1 MIRLKYLIKKLINF
15 FRSLRSQDTVSPKSK
30 VDEVHILS
38 LLICGAILFISS
50 PAQAT
55 LQPLTTLEAE
65 NMPTKTTGGAV
76 TGGWNI
82 WSNGYIEQSVSFP
95 TAATYEFQIFAK
107 GDNAGGAWPIM
118 ELRIDQV
125 VKATFTVNTGN
136 YTYYNTQISVP
147 SGSHNVAIA
156 FTNDYYAPPADRN
169 LYVDK
174 TNILQVVPDPP
185 PATPVLNDAVPN
197 DKQVTLSWNSV
208 SGATGYKVTYKNISG
223 GTTTKDYTQDPACV
237 AAYVLDEASGSIV
250 DKCGNDDTGNIS
262 GSVLQ
267 NVTGKYNK
275 GIEFKG
281 TGGGGNNA
289 YVSFG
294 SGATLDNLTARTIV
308 AWVKP
313 DNLGE
318 SNGGVIL
325 SKNYQDG
332 WVVRLASGNNVAFSQ
347 AFSGGVVTWTT
358 TTGPITIGSFNHIAI
373 KYSAAT
379 TTTVP
384 QIYVNGV
391 NQTVSGG
398 TPFGTRDNDGNYAL
412 NMGIET
418 NVQEFDGVIDEVGVF
433 NRVLTDAEITEL
445 MNGGLTGSLQGGS
458 TTTTVD
464 VGNVSQSTIA
474 NLTNGTS
481 YEFKV
486 RAYNAAGESAD
497 SIAKNATPHVP
508 MEFVKNVDYNAA
520 GQMTKVEYGNGA
532 ITTYT
537 YDPLSLQLTRLKTT
551 DKNNVIIQDL
561 TYQYDSVGNI
571 LFITDAVHF
580 DTQSFQY
587 DALNRLTQATGNN
600 YGTKAYS
607 YDEIG
612 NITSKEGV
620 SYTYAQ
626 NGAGPHAVTALSDGT
641 TMTYDTNGNMITK
654 NKAGI
659 ITNYEYDV
667 ENRLTR
673 VKNGSSTIEEYE
685 YDGDGGR
692 TKKTTYDPSN
702 PTVVT
707 KFVGSLYEEAN
718 NRVTEHIFLGGKR
731 IAEVNNG
738 AVVFIHEN
746 HLGSANIITDSAG
759 LIKELIEYKPYG
771 EFARHEKY
779 GSGEDVAWFYFTGQR
794 LDDKTGLYYYGA
806 RYYDPSLGRFLTPDT
821 IVQSPGNPQ
830 TFNRYSYANN
840 NPVNNIDPDGHSF
853 WKSIKKFFQKYGDFI
868 SPLGRAIITGDWK
881 NFGYQVLNLATIAVG
896 VFTGNPW
903 LIASGALSYAS
914 RATSHV
920 GGNIA
925 DEISVALGYAGIA
938 AGVVATGIEI
948 KNFLSTGTTATDIS
962 RVDKLVDQLV
972 TDPDFHF
979 ADSIIKL
986 NQEASVLDKIAQATA
1001 VVESVNA
1008 GINLESIVEPGLI
1021 STWDEMLLLPVG
1033 ELIGGTVKGGV
1044 ALARGLGEFSTN
1056 FNLRLGQAGFA
1067 RFFGNQA
1074 ANREVS
1080 AVARALK
1087 MTGEQTKN
1095 FSKYI
1100 HEIKGSVGKGG
1111 ANNFEFQDL
1120 KELGKEFLE
1129 TYGK

>member
-1 MIRLKYLIKKLINF
+1 MNKKF
-15 FRSLRSQDTVSPKSK
+15 F
-30 VDEVHILS
+30 
-38 LLICGAILFISS
+38 LLILFLLAAIAK
-50 PAQAT
+50 PAQAA

-174 TNILQVVPDPP
+174 TNILQVVPDLPP
-185 PATPVLNDAVPN
+185 SSPVLNDAVPN

-208 SGATGYKVTYKNISG
+208 SGATGYKVTYQNISG
-223 GTTTKDYTQDPACV
+223 GTTTKDYTQDSACV

-551 DKNNVIIQDL
+551 DKNNVVIQDL

-571 LFITDAVHF
+571 LNITDAVHF

-641 TMTYDTNGNMITK
+641 AMTYDTNGNMITK

-667 ENRLTR
+667 ENRLLR
-673 VKNGSSTIEEYE
+673 VKNGSTTIEEYE

-692 TKKTTYDPSN
+692 TKKITYDTQN
-702 PTVVT
+702 PTVTT

-718 NRVTEHIFLGGKR
+718 NRYTDHIFLGDKR
-731 IAEVNNG
+731 IATINNG

-746 HLGSANIITDSAG
+746 HLGSANIITDSTG

-794 LDDKTGLYYYGA
+794 FDDKTGLYYYNA

-821 IVQSPGNPQ
+821 IVQSPSNPQ
-830 TFNRYSYANN
+830 TFNRYTYANN
-840 NPVNNIDPDGHSF
+840 NPVNNIDPDGHGWFRKFIGKVVGAFAAAAVFFGTGGNIGAAANTYNSVE
-853 WKSIKKFFQKYGDFI
+853 SII
-868 SPLGRAIITGDWK
+868 SPAANNNWGQAGV
-881 NFGYQVLNLATIAVG
+881 NALNAFAMG
-896 VFTGNPW
+896 SGNPYFMV
-903 LIASGALSYAS
+903 SGALGMLSYRTGEQGYNDLS
-914 RATSHV
+914 RT
-920 GGNIA
+920 
-925 DEISVALGYAGIA
+925 LGYASQAVAAAYVAWNVGVGVKDWLFDHGSYYDVDGTPLTKAQVIA
-938 AGVVATGIEI
+938 KYGKSGAKVFTNGVNQSLDAALQMAKDNEANVLFYNVSHGVIADFTESTLGWI
-948 KNFLSTGTTATDIS
+948 TGTGALDRELGTLATQMTVNLLGYS
-962 RVDKLVDQLV
+962 QG
-972 TDPDFHF
+972 
-979 ADSIIKL
+979 SIISA
-986 NQEASVLDKIAQATA
+986 NAMVW
-1001 VVESVNA
+1001 A
-1008 GINLESIVEPGLI
+1008 GINGGAMPGSSLGTMGSAVGSIRTHLSAWEAGVSFSKVYGNTHTFDPI
-1021 STWDEMLLLPVG
+1021 KLLSSEINPVG
-1033 ELIGGTVKGGV
+1033 YAQGAIGLATGG
-1044 ALARGLGEFSTN
+1044 
-1056 FNLRLGQAGFA
+1056 GQHV
-1067 RFFGNQA
+1067 N
-1074 ANREVS
+1074 
-1080 AVARALK
+1080 
-1087 MTGEQTKN
+1087 
-1095 FSKYI
+1095 Y
-1100 HEIKGSVGKGG
+1100 
-1111 ANNFEFQDL
+1111 
-1120 KELGKEFLE
+1120 
-1129 TYGK
+1129 